1 MGDPSGPW
9 RHRGDGDSP
18 DDGTPR
24 HLRSRPAG
32 GYDLGYGQRPRDGR
46 DVTDPA
52 MAGGYGVPRTP
63 RYVDDVHGGWDR
75 AEADTGRIPVVPDTA
90 VPRPPAPGAPAH
102 TPTPTPPVHAQD
114 WPAPGD
120 VGPGGGG
127 ARYDGYGDD
136 GYRDDDEDRGGK
148 GVAGSVRAAAAEAA
162 WRYRA
167 APLWVRISAD
177 LAAAGL
183 VLVLIVG
190 VSLALRQEGGPEQAA
205 SADTRPQTTTV
216 STTTTT
222 VATTTTTV
230 ATTTTVPTTTTTTT
244 EPPTTTTAAP
254 IVPLPT
260 EAPTTTSSTSTT
272 QPVNYRSCRDAM
284 GEGALPLVAGEPGY
298 HPRLDS
304 DGDGEACDDFEDWDG
319 RGD

>member
-1 MGDPSGPW
+1 MSDPSGPW
-9 RHRGDGDSP
+9 RHRGDGDDP

-24 HLRSRPAG
+24 HLPSRPVG
-32 GYDLGYGQRPRDGR
+32 GYDLGYG
-46 DVTDPA
+46 
-52 MAGGYGVPRTP
+52 VPRAP
-63 RYVDDVHGGWDR
+63 RYVDDVQGGWDG
-75 AEADTGRIPVVPDTA
+75 AEVDTGRIPVVPDSA
-90 VPRPPAPGAPAH
+90 VPRPPAPAAPAH
-102 TPTPTPPVHAQD
+102 AARPAPPVHAQD
-114 WPAPGD
+114 WPGPGG
-120 VGPGGGG
+120 VGPEGGG

-136 GYRDDDEDRGGK
+136 GYRYDDEDRGGT

-177 LAAAGL
+177 VAAAGL
-183 VLVLIVG
+183 VLVLIVA
-190 VSLALRQEGGPEQAA
+190 VSLALRQEGGPQQAA
-205 SADTRPQTTTV
+205 SADTRPETTTA

-230 ATTTTVPTTTTTTT
+230 ATTTTAPTTTTTV
-244 EPPTTTTAAP
+244 PSTTTTVAP
-254 IVPLPT
+254 IVPPPT

-284 GEGALPLVAGEPGY
+284 GQGALPLLADEPGY